1 MPPPVAPMAAGR
13 MLGRPLVAAS
23 GATHHLG
30 SDQYGRAD
38 PAAAAAATASAAA
51 QSSLLWKEVRPLAP
65 GAGHP

>member
-1 MPPPVAPMAAGR
+1 

-23 GATHHLG
+23 GATHHLA

-38 PAAAAAATASAAA
+38 PAAAAAAATASAAA
-51 QSSLLWKEVRPLAP
+51 QSSLLWKEVRPLVP